1 MRAVVFDAH
10 GGPEMLRLAEMP
22 DPEPGPGEAVVR
34 VGACGVNWLDVILR
48 RGETPGKPA
57 LPHVPGSEVAGEV
70 VALGAGVSGV
80 QVGDRVAVAPYLF
93 CGTCEYCLRG
103 QESLCLRGDILGLMS
118 QGGYAEYVRV
128 PARSLV
134 PLPPNLS
141 FEDGAALGLSA
152 LTAYH
157 MLITRARLS
166 PGETVLVLAA
176 GSGVGSAAIQIA
188 RLAGARVIAT
198 AGSPEKLAKARELG
212 AEAVIDHRQQD
223 IAQEVRRL
231 TGKRGVDVV
240 FEHVGQATWD
250 QSVAALARGGRLV
263 TCGSLTGPDG
273 RVNIWTLFAKELS
286 LIGSYGGSR
295 GELRTV
301 LELASRG
308 ALRPV
313 IHAVHPLEEAAA
325 AHRTVEAR
333 EQFGKLVLRP

>member
-1 MRAVVFDAH
+1 MRAVLFEAY
-10 GGPEMLRLAEMP
+10 GGPEVLRLAQVP

-34 VGACGVNWLDVILR
+34 VGACGVNWLDIILR

-70 VALGAGVSGV
+70 VALGTGVSGV
-80 QVGDRVAVAPYLF
+80 QVGDRVAVAPYLC

-103 QESLCLRGDILGLMS
+103 QENLCLRGDILGLMS

-128 PARSLV
+128 PARSVV
-134 PLPPNLS
+134 PLPSNLS
-141 FEDGAALGLSA
+141 FEDGAALALSA

-157 MLITRARLS
+157 MLITRARLA

-176 GSGVGSAAIQIA
+176 GSGVGSAAVQIA

-198 AGSPEKLAKARELG
+198 AGSPEKLDKAWELG
-212 AEAVIDHRQQD
+212 ADAVIDHRQQD

-250 QSVAALARGGRLV
+250 RSVAALARGGRLV
-263 TCGSLTGPDG
+263 TCGSLSGPDG

-295 GELRTV
+295 SELRTV
-301 LELASRG
+301 LDLASRG

-313 IHAVHPLEEAAA
+313 IHAVRPLEEAAA
-325 AHRTVEAR
+325 AHRAMEAR